1 MDGAGQ
7 AGTAGED
14 IDRIMDIVGREAV
27 VASRVLANAPA
38 EAKNT
43 ALMAAAAALRNES
56 KRLIAENRIDMSA
69 GRTKSLTPALLDRLE
84 LNEDRIEVMAQGL
97 EAIAALKDPVGEII
111 AAWDRPSGLKIE
123 RVRMPLGVIGV
134 IYE

>member
-84 LNEDRIEVMAQGL
+84 LNEDRIEAMAQGL

-111 AAWDRPSGLKIE
+111 AAWDRPSGLKI
-123 RVRMPLGVIGV
+123 
-134 IYE
+134 